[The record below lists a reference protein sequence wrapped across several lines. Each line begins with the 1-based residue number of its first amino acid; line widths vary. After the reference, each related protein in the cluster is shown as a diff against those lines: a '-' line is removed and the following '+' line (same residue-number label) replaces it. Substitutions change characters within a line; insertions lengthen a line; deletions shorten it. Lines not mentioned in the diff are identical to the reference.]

1 MTKTSTKDEKQGYFN
16 LKNLDLSKTEAKT
29 LDLADVGKEKI
40 SALQTSIS
48 EINEQIKGREKLS
61 RQIFNECE
69 KLKTEINNFLSES
82 QMLNIGSDDNSV
94 IREKTDLRHKKM
106 EVSELQLNEKINC
119 WKDVA
124 QLKKEL
130 REYERE
136 LQEKQE
142 RSNALAKIME
152 ED

>member
-1 MTKTSTKDEKQGYFN
+1 METNSTQTEKPGFFPLKNLSLDESGS
-16 LKNLDLSKTEAKT
+16 KNLDL
-29 LDLADVGKEKI
+29 DGVGKERMV
-40 SALQTSIS
+40 ALRTSIS

-69 KLKTEINNFLSES
+69 KLKTEINNFLSEH
-82 QMLNIGSDDNSV
+82 QILNIGAEDNSA

-106 EVSELQLNEKINC
+106 EISELQLNEKINC
-119 WKDVA
+119 WKDIS

-136 LQEKQE
+136 LQEKNE
-142 RSNALAKIME
+142 RSEALARIME
-152 ED
+152 DN